1 MNITTVTTVEDTTM
15 RTSEMTNS
23 VAIIPL
29 EKVKM
34 NDEKI
39 RKNIAEKLESNDC
52 KVESITIHRDAS
64 DNSFV
69 RGDVAIELMRTS
81 CIKSKNFGFETC
93 VVLPCPRKIQENG

>member
-1 MNITTVTTVEDTTM
+1 
-15 RTSEMTNS
+15 
-23 VAIIPL
+23 
-29 EKVKM
+29 M

-52 KVESITIHRDAS
+52 KVESITVHRDAS

-69 RGDVAIELMRTS
+69 RGELMSTS